1 MKYLYNLKL
10 SVKDINNIKEV
21 LLKKLNIKEN
31 ELIDYKI
38 IKRSIDARDKNDV
51 FYNMRL
57 ELNLKNKNSNKKL
70 EQFVSPNIFK
80 ITNEKYLKNDRPIVV
95 GFGPSGMFSALVLAY
110 AGAKPIVI
118 ERGSDVDKR
127 KQIINNF
134 YDSKILDEE
143 SNIVFGEGGAGTF
156 SDGKLQSNIKN
167 EYNNFVLS
175 EFVKF
180 GADESILIDSLPHIG
195 TDILE
200 KVVKNMRLKIIEL
213 GGEFFFDTKFLDYEK
228 KDNILFVKTINREG
242 EIKVFSTKHLIL
254 GIGHSAR
261 DTYKMLHSHNL
272 LMEPKAFSMGVR
284 IEHLQSDINNIQ
296 YGKFSKYLPAAPYKL
311 ACHLEDRSIYT
322 FCMCPGGYVM
332 PSQNEKGTIVTNGMS
347 YSKRD
352 GFNANSA
359 LLVEVKIEDYYK
371 NSVLD
376 GIDFQEKYEKLAFEI
391 SKDYRVPIN
400 LLREFC
406 NDEVASSYRKIT
418 PTIKSGFVFADLRK
432 CLPDFVVSTI
442 KEGIK
447 LLDKKMSG
455 FYDEDAVLSA
465 VESRSS
471 APLRILRNDFMSSE
485 DKIYVIGEGAGY
497 AGGIMTSAIDG
508 IKCAL
513 HIIKSK

>member
-1 MKYLYNLKL
+1 MKYLYNLKIN
-10 SVKDINNIKEV
+10 VKDLNNVEEI
-21 LLKKLNIKEN
+21 LLKKLKINKN
-31 ELIDYKI
+31 ELISYKI
-38 IKRSIDARDKNDV
+38 IKKSIDARDKEDV
-51 FYNMRL
+51 SYNLRL
-57 ELNLKNKNSNKKL
+57 EINLKNKNNNKKL
-70 EQFVSPNIFK
+70 EKYIEPNVFK
-80 ITNEKYLKNDRPIVV
+80 MTDELYLKNDRPIIV
-95 GFGPSGMFSALVLAY
+95 GFGPSGMFAALILAY
-110 AGAKPIVI
+110 ANAKPIII
-118 ERGSDVDKR
+118 ERGSKVEKR
-127 KQIINNF
+127 KEIINNF
-134 YDSKILDEE
+134 YENQILDEE

-167 EYNNFVLS
+167 EYNNFVLN

-180 GADESILIDSLPHIG
+180 GANENILIDSLPHIG

-200 KVVKNMRLKIIEL
+200 IVVKNMRKHIISL
-213 GGEFFFDTKFLDYEK
+213 GGEFYFDTKFEDYEK
-228 KDNILFVKTINREG
+228 DDSNIIVNTINRDNV
-242 EIKVFSTKHLIL
+242 KQQFRTNHLIL
-254 GIGHSAR
+254 AIGHSAR
-261 DTYKMLHSHNL
+261 DTYKMLYNHKL
-272 LMEPKAFSMGVR
+272 KMEPKAFSMGVR
-284 IEHLQSDINNIQ
+284 IEHLQEDINDIQ

-352 GFNANSA
+352 GINANSA

-376 GIDFQEKYEKLAFEI
+376 GLYFQEKYEKLAFDI

-400 LLREFC
+400 LLKEFC
-406 NDEVASSYRKIT
+406 NDEVAIEYRKVK
-418 PTIKSGFVFADLRK
+418 PTIKSGYVFADLRK
-432 CLPDFVVSTI
+432 CLPDFVVKTI

-447 LLDKKMSG
+447 LLDKKMNG
-455 FYDEDAVLSA
+455 FYDDDAVLSA

-471 APLRILRNDFMSSE
+471 APLRILRDNFMSSE
-485 DKIYVIGEGAGY
+485 DDIYVIGEGAGY

-513 HIIKSK
+513 HIIKN